1 MNTYQCLRTSIFQVE
16 RATVR
21 INKNNMDYTLR
32 KDSRTNATNITNG
45 VYMDGPSKS
54 VPEITNGNF
63 STMVPFENIVR
74 HRVARSPR

>member
-1 MNTYQCLRTSIFQVE
+1 
-16 RATVR
+16 
-21 INKNNMDYTLR
+21 MDYTLR

>member
-1 MNTYQCLRTSIFQVE
+1 ME

-21 INKNNMDYTLR
+21 MNKNNLDYSLR
-32 KDSRTNATNITNG
+32 KDSRINATNLANG
-45 VYMDGPSKS
+45 VYMDAQSKS

-74 HRVARSPR
+74 QRVAKSPRYDIR